1 MKTRINSVKKIF
13 RTLLA
18 LTIVL
23 LCSAKVSAVSEIF
36 LRADSTVMTMPDGR
50 LIEMWG
56 FAQDSAFGAHDGTV
70 TVPGPVLTIGP
81 GESHLIITLE
91 NNLPEPVSLMIP
103 GQIAPAAPASFTDDQ
118 GRQRIQSFTHET
130 PVNNID
136 PVTYEWVNLRAGTFI
151 YHSGSHPAVQVQMG
165 LYGCLKKNYSNG
177 PVRQAYEGVEFD
189 DDLVL
194 VFSEI
199 DPALHDAVQ
208 ADDYG
213 PGKSITSTIDYE
225 PKYFLIN
232 GQGFTSAQTPLSIG
246 RVNDR
251 VLLRLVNAGI
261 KSHVPLL
268 QYLRGQVVAED
279 GFAYTYSGDLCAID
293 LPPAKTKDV
302 LIVPD
307 AAGTYVVYDHALH
320 LTNDTTL
327 GGGMMVKLNVKPAVP
342 TPFDATVDLTVSAA
356 TEISEPTLEIP
367 QSRVGRRLTG
377 RVALAGRVAAPGPI
391 ADLDKNG
398 MVDLRDIALFIQYW
412 HARDIQSGDNPVDL
426 NDDGLVDAEDLNIMY
441 DGVRNSDIKKSP
453 IQSGRRK

>member
-1 MKTRINSVKKIF
+1 M
-13 RTLLA
+13 LLA

-23 LCSAKVSAVSEIF
+23 LCSARVSAVTEIF
-36 LRADSTVMTMPDGR
+36 LRADTTVMTMPDGR

-56 FAQDSAFGAHDGTV
+56 FAQDSVFGAHDGIV

-91 NNLPEPVSLMIP
+91 NNLPEPVSLVIP
-103 GQIAPAAPASFTDDQ
+103 GQIALAAPASFTDDQ

-130 PVNNID
+130 PINNID
-136 PVTYEWVNLRAGTFI
+136 PVTYEWTNLRAGTFI

-199 DPALHDAVQ
+199 DPALHDAIQ
-208 ADDYG
+208 ANDYG
-213 PGKSITSTIDYE
+213 PGKSMTSTINYE

-261 KSHVPLL
+261 KSHVPFL

-279 GFAYTYSGDLCAID
+279 GFDYTYPGDQCAID

-307 AAGTYVVYDHALH
+307 AAGTYLLYDHALH

-327 GGGMMVKLNVKPAVP
+327 SGGMMVKLTVKSAVP
-342 TPFDATVDLTVSAA
+342 KTLEVVSDLTVAAA
-356 TEISEPTLEIP
+356 TEVSEPTLKTP
-367 QSRVGRRLTG
+367 QSAAERKLTG
-377 RVALAGRVAAPGPI
+377 RVALAGRLATAQMI

-398 MVDLRDIALFIQYW
+398 MVDLNDVVLFIRHW
-412 HARDIQSGDNPVDL
+412 HVRDVQSDDNPSDL
-426 NDDGLVDAEDLNIMY
+426 NGDGLVDAEDLTIMS
-441 DGVRNSDIKKSP
+441 DGIRNSDIRKSP
-453 IQSGRRK
+453 IQSGRRN